1 MEDKKLK
8 ISGIILLIVG
18 FIANCFAIAALLV
31 AFIKVNNNNGY
42 DKSLITTGIVLYLVA
57 IALIILGLLA
67 FVRLRSR
74 QK

>member
-1 MEDKKLK
+1 MEDNKLK

-18 FIANCFAIAALLV
+18 FIANCFAIATLLV
-31 AFIKVNNNNGY
+31 AFIKVNNNQGY
-42 DKSLITTGIVLYLVA
+42 DKSLITIGIVLYLIA